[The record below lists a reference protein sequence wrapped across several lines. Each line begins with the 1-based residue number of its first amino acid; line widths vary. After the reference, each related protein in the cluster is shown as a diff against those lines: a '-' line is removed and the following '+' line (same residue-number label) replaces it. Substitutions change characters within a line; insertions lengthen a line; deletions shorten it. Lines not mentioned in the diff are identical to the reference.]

1 MRKTSEE
8 FNSDMVIRN
17 IGYLCK
23 EKGLEDLPY
32 WETIN
37 RFLKRLQPEELQSI
51 VCQLARRLIRGHAFD
66 QSRIRGRYWQIILDG
81 TQLESSRKKLDE
93 KSLYRVHRRGT
104 EEEYTEYYYYVL
116 EAKLYL
122 HADIQVSILTEFV
135 ENEGKEADK
144 QDCERKAATR
154 LMKKLKKEFPML
166 PICICG
172 DSLYACEPFFRN
184 CEEKNW
190 KYLLR
195 FKPGSIPSIYKEY
208 GSLKEVERNRQEEK
222 QEGSLRYYDYVEGI
236 DYNGCQV
243 NVAECADAREG
254 SHFYF
259 VTDMPVNKKNVKT
272 VCEQGRRRWT
282 IENEGFNTQKNH
294 GYYLEHMYSRDYQGI
309 KNHYYLIQ
317 IGHMISQMIEAW
329 EKLWKKV
336 KQSREQKHKRLLEAW
351 KQEDLAGYETE
362 LERRFQIRFA

>member
-8 FNSDMVIRN
+8 FNSETVIRN

-23 EKGLEDLPY
+23 EEELEELPY

-37 RFLKRLQPEELQSI
+37 HFLERLQPGELKSI
-51 VCQLARRLIRGHAFD
+51 VCQLARHLIRSHAFD

-93 KSLYRVHRRGT
+93 KSLYRVHHRGT

-122 HADIQVSILTEFV
+122 HADVQISILTEFV

-144 QDCERKAATR
+144 QDCERKAARR
-154 LMKKLKKEFPML
+154 LMEKLKREFSML
-166 PICICG
+166 PICMCG

-184 CEEKNW
+184 CQKKGW

-195 FKPGSIPSIYKEY
+195 YKPGSIPSVYKEY
-208 GSLKEVERNRQEEK
+208 ETLKKAEGNRQEER
-222 QEGSLRYYDYVEGI
+222 QGESLSYYDYVEGI

-243 NVAECADAREG
+243 NVVESADTGEG

-259 VTDMPVNKKNVKT
+259 VTNLPVGRKNVKT
-272 VCEQGRRRWT
+272 LSEQGRRRWT
-282 IENEGFNTQKNH
+282 IENEGFNTQKNQ
-294 GYYLEHMYSRDYQGI
+294 GYYLEHMYSQAYRGM

-317 IGHMISQMIEAW
+317 IGHMISQVIEAW

-336 KQSREQKHKRLLEAW
+336 KQSRAQKHQRLLEAW
-351 KQEDLAGYETE
+351 KQEELSEYEAE
-362 LERRFQIRFA
+362 LRRGFQIRFA